1 MQFAKIAP
9 ATMKWLRTGGYAP
22 GEFQISST
30 LFLRALGAI
39 YFSAFVSFGVQA
51 QGLIG
56 SHGILPLHAFI
67 DALNNQLGPER
78 YWLMPMVFWPNSSDV
93 FIQIV
98 CWGGAA
104 LSMLLVANI
113 LPRVNLFLL
122 YAFYLSLMFGGQ
134 VFMSYQW
141 DMLLIDA
148 GFLGFL
154 LSLSA
159 RPGIFLLRW
168 LLFRFIFL
176 SGVVK
181 VASGDPSWRDFSALA
196 YHFQTQPLPTPIA
209 WYANHWPFWL
219 LGCLTFMTLV
229 IELVFPF
236 FIFCGR
242 RMRYV
247 AAFGIFSL
255 QTVIALT
262 GNYNFFNLTVMAL
275 CLSLFDDDAFRSI
288 LPERII
294 RFVEKRPEKSP
305 GKIAARCAGVFAGL
319 ILFATSLQL
328 IMYFAGPLPMPLT
341 LVNAAIEPLHVVN
354 TYGPF
359 AVMTKV
365 RDEIILEGSDD
376 SEHWKEYGFPYKPGD
391 VMRAPPWN
399 IPHQPRV
406 DWQFWFAALEIPQQN
421 PWLLHFM
428 RGLLEGEPAMTA
440 LVSYNPFPDHPPKYL
455 RAMFYDYRFTTPE
468 ERQKTSAWWVR
479 NLVGTYVP
487 EVHLR

>member
-1 MQFAKIAP
+1 
-9 ATMKWLRTGGYAP
+9 MKWLRTGGYAP
-22 GEFQISST
+22 GEFRITSW
-30 LFLRALGAI
+30 LFFRALGLI

-51 QGLIG
+51 LGLIG
-56 SHGILPLHAFI
+56 SHGILPLADFI
-67 DALNNQLGPER
+67 GAMNRQLGSER
-78 YWLMPMVFWPNSSDV
+78 YRLMPMVFWLNSSDT

-98 CWGGAA
+98 AWSGAA
-104 LSMLLVANI
+104 LSLLLVVNI

-122 YAFYLSLMFGGQ
+122 YAFYLSLAIGGQ

-154 LSLSA
+154 LNLSA

-168 LLFRFIFL
+168 LLFRFMFL

-181 VASGDPSWRDFSALA
+181 LASGDPSWRDFTALT
-196 YHFQTQPLPTPIA
+196 YHFQTQPLPTPLA

-219 LGCLTFMTLV
+219 LSCLTSLTLF

-242 RMRYV
+242 RMRY
-247 AAFGIFSL
+247 AAVFGILSL

-275 CLSLFDDDAFRSI
+275 CMSLFDDDAFRFI
-288 LPERII
+288 LPQKIVRLI
-294 RFVEKRPEKSP
+294 EKRPPKPE
-305 GKIAARCAGVFAGL
+305 GKIAVRFAGISAAI
-319 ILFATSLQL
+319 ILLVTGLRL
-328 IMYFAGPLPMPLT
+328 VMYVAGPLPAPLT
-341 LVNAAIEPLHVVN
+341 WPEEAIAPLHVVN

-359 AVMTKV
+359 AVMTKM
-365 RDEIILEGSDD
+365 RDEIIIEGSNDGA
-376 SEHWKEYGFPYKPGD
+376 HWKEYGFPYKPGD
-391 VMRAPPWN
+391 VTHEPPWN

-406 DWQFWFAALEIPQQN
+406 DWQFWFASLELPQQN
-421 PWLLHFM
+421 LWLLHFM
-428 RGLLEGEPAMTA
+428 QGLLKGEPVVTA
-440 LVSYNPFPDHPPKYL
+440 FVTNNPFPDRPPKYL
-455 RAMFYDYRFTTPE
+455 RALFYDYRFTTPE
-468 ERQKTSAWWVR
+468 ERQKTGAWWVR
-479 NLVGTYVP
+479 NPAGTYIP